1 MFPRLFQIGNFSL
14 PTYGFMA
21 AVGLLV
27 GLTVAVRNSK
37 RQGIRED
44 DAWNIG
50 IIAVLT
56 AVIGAKVLFLL
67 MDGRYY
73 LQNPRM
79 LLSFDLLRVGGWWEG
94 GVIAAIVA
102 CGWYMRRHRIPLLKT
117 CDAYAPGIALGHA
130 FGRIGC
136 FAAGCCWGKPTDL
149 PWGVT
154 FTNQLAQQWVGT
166 PLGIKLQPTQ
176 IYESL
181 FEFLNFAFLTWL
193 FRRRKFDGQV
203 IGAYLIT
210 YGIARFFFEFLR
222 DDPGRGQILGVLS
235 LVQLMMIVFVIAGG
249 ALWMRGPAAAPA
261 PALAGKGAGTRSTAR

>member
-1 MFPRLFQIGNFSL
+1 MFPRLFHIGNFSL

-21 AVGLLV
+21 AFGLLV
-27 GLTVAVRNSK
+27 GLTVAVRNCK
-37 RQGIRED
+37 REGVEED
-44 DAWNIG
+44 YAWNLG
-50 IIAVLT
+50 ILAVLS
-56 AVIGAKVLFLL
+56 AVVGAKLLFIL
-67 MDGRYY
+67 DDWNYY
-73 LQNPRM
+73 LANPRA
-79 LLSFDLLRVGGWWEG
+79 LVSFDLLRTGGWWEG

-102 CGWYMRRHRIPLLKT
+102 CVWYMRKHRMKVLAI
-117 CDAYAPGIALGHA
+117 CDAFAPGIALGHA

-154 FTNQLAQQWVGT
+154 FTSNLAQQWVGT

-181 FEFLNFAFLTWL
+181 FEFLNFAFLAWL

-210 YGIARFFFEFLR
+210 YGVARFFFEFLR
-222 DDPGRGQILGVLS
+222 GDPDRGSVFGIMS
-235 LVQLMMIVFVIAGG
+235 LVQLIMIFFVLAGG
-249 ALWMRGPAAAPA
+249 ALWMRGGAAPVPA
-261 PALAGKGAGTRSTAR
+261 PAGKRAQSRGAAR